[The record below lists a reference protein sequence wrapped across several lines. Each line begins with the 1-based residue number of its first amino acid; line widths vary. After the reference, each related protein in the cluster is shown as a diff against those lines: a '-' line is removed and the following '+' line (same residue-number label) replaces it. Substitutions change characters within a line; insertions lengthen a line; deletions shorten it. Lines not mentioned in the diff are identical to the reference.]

1 MRVRGGRVQARP
13 WAAGLVG
20 LDVEDVAAHQV
31 GLVIV
36 VQRSKT
42 D

>member
-1 MRVRGGRVQARP
+1 
-13 WAAGLVG
+13 LVG